1 MKFAVAGLLCL
12 GVLAAGSAAFL
23 VSTLRLSLA
32 PMAMGGGEASDVEVL
47 VAVSAVPAMSVV
59 DARQVTTRRMP
70 MAKAPR
76 GYISNPVEVV
86 GKVLAIP
93 MVEGQAFTGN
103 CFAQGAGSQLAA
115 ALPKGKRAVGI
126 SVTDYAGL
134 DGLLYPGSVVDV
146 MFSIK
151 RDAMAPRAAAHGPIT
166 ATLLQG
172 VEVLAIERQTV
183 VSPGEKM
190 IDSGDSVL
198 RPNNNMRKVTLLVD
212 TRQAKILQLA
222 MEQGTLS
229 LALRNPLDGSSS
241 ETEKV
246 SLSDLT
252 GISDAD
258 EGPRP
263 PSPFQQMILGL
274 LMGMKQKA
282 QAKAAE
288 PAPPP
293 APTTR
298 PVDPFATA
306 ATPLPSPQW
315 EVTVIRGEKEETRIF
330 PKPTANASQIVT
342 DAPAQNA
349 GSIGR

>member
-32 PMAMGGGEASDVEVL
+32 PLAPGGGDPGDVDVL
-47 VAVSAVPAMSVV
+47 VAVGGVPAMSVV
-59 DARQVTTRRMP
+59 DARQVTARRMP
-70 MAKAPR
+70 LARAPR

-146 MFSIK
+146 MVSLK
-151 RDAMAPRAAAHGPIT
+151 PDAMSSRATARGPIT
-166 ATLLQG
+166 VTLLQG

-183 VSPGEKM
+183 VSSGDKV
-190 IDSGDSVL
+190 IDSADTAL
-198 RPNNNMRKVTLLVD
+198 HPNNNMRKVTLLVD
-212 TRQAKILQLA
+212 TRQAKVLQLA

-241 ETEKV
+241 ESEKV

-252 GISDAD
+252 GINDAD

-263 PSPFQQMILGL
+263 PSPLQQMILSF
-274 LMGMKQKA
+274 LMGMRQKA
-282 QAKAAE
+282 EAKVADS
-288 PAPPP
+288 APTS
-293 APTTR
+293 PTTR
-298 PVDPFATA
+298 PVDPFASTA
-306 ATPLPSPQW
+306 APPSPPQW
-315 EVTVIRGEKEETRIF
+315 AVTLIRGDKEETRSF
-330 PKPTANASQIVT
+330 PMPTANVSQP
-342 DAPAQNA
+342 DPDGPAQNA
-349 GSIGR
+349 GTLGR